1 MVLPAVPRGA
11 QPHVLPLRVC
21 RQEQLLP
28 ADQPCLLHQPR
39 PPHLLP
45 LHRPLHR
52 HGESPGMALGL
63 GGQQGDRGTGW
74 SAGQGAARCATAVLG
89 SALLLSL
96 NPFLPS
102 GSVGDGFSRVCCG
115 VMHFKSQ
122 ERLWGQ
128 SRPGFPGVVAGMD
141 GSRSLAVTPGAVGS
155 AAPGTIFSP
164 SSVRFSSCPS
174 SRAAP
179 PVCLGLLK
187 ASVAGLAGGLPDPGE
202 GSLACSP
209 TGVRGRL
216 RPRCPALP
224 CPASQDTNKTPDYY
238 SPLGRSRQASALF
251 LAAFASGLL
260 EARDSGK
267 PQHSSV

>member
-1 MVLPAVPRGA
+1 MCP
-11 QPHVLPLRVC
+11 C
-21 RQEQLLP
+21 EEQ
-28 ADQPCLLHQPR
+28 
-39 PPHLLP
+39 
-45 LHRPLHR
+45 
-52 HGESPGMALGL
+52 
-63 GGQQGDRGTGW
+63 GTGW
-74 SAGQGAARCATAVLG
+74 SAGQKAALCATAVLG

-96 NPFLPS
+96 SPFSPMC
-102 GSVGDGFSRVCCG
+102 GSVGDGPSRGCCG
-115 VMHFKSQ
+115 VMHFESM
-122 ERLWGQ
+122 EWLWGQ
-128 SRPGFPGVVAGMD
+128 RRPGFPGVVAGMD

-179 PVCLGLLK
+179 PVCVGLLK
-187 ASVAGLAGGLPDPGE
+187 ASVPRAGRGAAGAPRARE
-202 GSLACSP
+202 GSLARSP
-209 TGVRGRL
+209 AGCAWR
-216 RPRCPALP
+216 RPRPHCPALP